1 MKTDKQSYFIE
12 ASSWAQ
18 SDVSGARRARNAAW
32 IVAGAA
38 ALVAVAEAF
47 ALAGLMPLKSTS
59 LVPVLVDRQ
68 TGFVEVLNKDGAQTL
83 RADTA
88 LTRSMLAQ
96 YVAAREGFDITTLS
110 NDYHRVML
118 WSAGRTRADY
128 AEMMPA
134 QNPQS
139 PLRLYPR
146 SAQVAVKIESVSDL
160 GPRTALVRFTTV
172 RMDDAPSTS
181 AASYYAAV
189 ITYQFTDEPLRAD
202 DRLVNPLG
210 FQVTRYERSDE
221 AAPSPQKP
229 PTMLDIPIAPP
240 QAGGAMTER
249 SRSYPDVSAAA
260 AAPATSRGSRGA
272 NPDAPVS
279 IVRVP

>member
-1 MKTDKQSYFIE
+1 MKMDKQSYYVE

-18 SDVSGARRARNAAW
+18 SDTAGARRARNLAW

-38 ALVAVAEAF
+38 TLVALAEAL
-47 ALAGLMPLKSTS
+47 ALASLAPLKSTS
-59 LVPVLVDRQ
+59 VVPVLVDRQ
-68 TGFVEVLNKDGAQTL
+68 TGFVEVLNKDGSQAL

-118 WSAGRTRADY
+118 WSAGRARNDY
-128 AEMMPA
+128 ATLMPA

-146 SAQVAVKIESVSDL
+146 TAQVQVNIESVSDL
-160 GPRTALVRFTTV
+160 GPRTALVRFTTT
-172 RMDDAPSTS
+172 RTDEGAQAGAT
-181 AASYYAAV
+181 SYYAAV
-189 ITYQFTDEPLRAD
+189 ITYQFTDQPLRAE

-210 FQVTRYERSDE
+210 FQVIRYDRSDE
-221 AAPSPQKP
+221 AAPAPAKP
-229 PTMLDIPIAPP
+229 ARTVVDIPIAPAEAATAASS
-240 QAGGAMTER
+240 QAAG
-249 SRSYPDVSAAA
+249 
-260 AAPATSRGSRGA
+260 
-272 NPDAPVS
+272 
-279 IVRVP
+279 RVP

>member
-18 SDVSGARRARNAAW
+18 SDVSAARRARNAAW
-32 IVAGAA
+32 LVAGAA
-38 ALVAVAEAF
+38 ALAAIAEAF
-47 ALAGLMPLKSTS
+47 ALASLMPLKSTS
-59 LVPVLVDRQ
+59 VVPVLVDRQ

-118 WSAGRTRADY
+118 WSGGQARDQY
-128 AEMMPA
+128 AAVMPA

-146 SAQVAVKIESVSDL
+146 SALVAVSIESVSDL
-160 GPRTALVRFTTV
+160 GPRTALVRFTTA
-172 RMDDAPSTS
+172 RMDDGAP
-181 AASYYAAV
+181 ADQPGYYAAV
-189 ITYQFTDEPLRAD
+189 ITYQFSDGPLRAE

-210 FQVTRYERSDE
+210 FEVTRYARSDE
-221 AAPSPQKP
+221 TAPAKP
-229 PTMLDIPIAPP
+229 VRTVVDIPI
-240 QAGGAMTER
+240 G
-249 SRSYPDVSAAA
+249 SAA
-260 AAPATSRGSRGA
+260 SGDG
-272 NPDAPVS
+272 PDATAK
-279 IVRVP
+279 VRQP